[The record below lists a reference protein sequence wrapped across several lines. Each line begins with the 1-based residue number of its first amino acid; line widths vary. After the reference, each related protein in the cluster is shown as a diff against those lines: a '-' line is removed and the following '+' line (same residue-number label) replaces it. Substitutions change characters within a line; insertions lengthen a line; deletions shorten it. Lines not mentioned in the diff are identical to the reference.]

1 MRVAQALRNAFLK
14 VKRTL
19 IFYPVTSGT
28 SLTAANVKSVLGLK
42 PCVAMPREVVG
53 TYTLRE
59 QGEAY
64 ASDFG
69 SKNDA
74 LTPDNTISWQKHAET
89 TRT

>member
-1 MRVAQALRNAFLK
+1 MGVAQALSNAFLK

-28 SLTAANVKSVLGLK
+28 SLTATNVTSVLGMK
-42 PCVAMPREVVG
+42 PWIAMPREVGG

-59 QGEAY
+59 QSEPC

-69 SKNDA
+69 SESDA
-74 LTPDNTISWQKHAET
+74 LTPDNTISWEKNAET
-89 TRT
+89 TGT